1 MVYSRY
7 YKKIIIANKNFLILL
22 LLGASQAD
30 ATILVVDAT
39 KGEFETGFDSGGQ
52 TREHALLIRSLG
64 KKRA

>member
-1 MVYSRY
+1 LI
-7 YKKIIIANKNFLILL
+7 KKKKKSSAIKLKLFHLYNNFT
-22 LLGASQAD
+22 GASQAD

-64 KKRA
+64 K